1 MGLVFPE
8 KRMVCCIRPINWDLR
23 TQNTVLFGQAY
34 TTNALQLT
42 NAVAVIANKGVK
54 KPQRIIKAISDAEGH
69 SEEQKPEGEAT
80 RVIDEQVA
88 SQVMNAMESVSDHY
102 SQFRQSGW
110 LPCRGKV
117 RYRGSCRCG
126 RTSVVDYQRL
136 FCDYP
141 ADNPRFVVT
150 VVLKDPQGGY
160 GGLTAGPV
168 TAEIGEFLMQK
179 YEVPASSP
187 RTDAIPV
194 TW

>member
-1 MGLVFPE
+1 M
-8 KRMVCCIRPINWDLR
+8 
-23 TQNTVLFGQAY
+23 
-34 TTNALQLT
+34 
-42 NAVAVIANKGVK
+42 
-54 KPQRIIKAISDAEGH
+54 
-69 SEEQKPEGEAT
+69 
-80 RVIDEQVA
+80 IDEQVA

-102 SQFRQSGW
+102 QFVKVDGYRVAAKSGTAEVA
-110 LPCRGKV
+110 GAD
-117 RYRGSCRCG
+117 G
-126 RTSVVDYQRL
+126 RLSSIISDYSAII
-136 FCDYP
+136 P

-150 VVLKDPQGGY
+150 VVLKDPQSVF